1 MAILSI
7 SITSKLE
14 KFINDEVASGKF
26 KSKNQFIKKALK
38 KFEDDLV
45 INRILR
51 ASREAKKGK
60 YFEGDLRELV
70 KNIK

>member
-1 MAILSI
+1 MTILSV

-14 KFINDEVASGKF
+14 KFIDDEVASGKF
-26 KSKNQFIKKALK
+26 ESKDQFIEKALK
-38 KFEDDLV
+38 KFEDNLV
-45 INRILR
+45 IKRILR

-60 YFEGDLRELV
+60 YFEGNLRELV